1 MVTVI
6 KTWKKQVVIA
16 KSRGFPDITC
26 AQSANVSLAQLQR
39 ELGTDPAFREEY
51 EEAARNAPPPPRW

>member
-1 MVTVI
+1 MII

-16 KSRGFPDITC
+16 KSRGFPDVTC

-39 ELGTDPAFREEY
+39 ELGIDDAFRLEY